1 MDGVDQVPLEK
12 DRRLELSWG
21 LQGCLLIAQ
30 LPAQKWVED
39 RQSRDYSGGR
49 AGGQEEW
56 GSAGRKPLR
65 SRWLGT

>member
-1 MDGVDQVPLEK
+1 MDQVPLEK

-49 AGGQEEW
+49 AGGRSGAAQA
-56 GSAGRKPLR
+56 GSH
-65 SRWLGT
+65 

>member
-21 LQGCLLIAQ
+21 LQGRLLIAQ

-39 RQSRDYSGGR
+39 RQSRDYLGGR
-49 AGGQEEW
+49 AGGRSGAAQA
-56 GSAGRKPLR
+56 GSH
-65 SRWLGT
+65 